1 MSALLPLF
9 LTFLLLLAPAPP
21 SQATPATAV
30 DAARSPSRKAPAPPE
45 PAPTGGRMWPVGA
58 EPRILRGWEPPASD
72 YGPGHRGVDLAAPP
86 GVPVRAAGAGRVS
99 FAGEVAG
106 RGVVSIELSGT
117 GEPPLR
123 TTYVPVRAR
132 VSRGDRVAVGA
143 VVGTLQPGAHCPSSC
158 LHWGLLRG
166 DRYLD
171 PLTLLP
177 PHLLRRG
184 PSRLL
189 PVIGVPYEPGDGTG
203 DGTAEMTTS
212 TATSTSAEAP
222 GALAGQTH
230 APDVRPAP
238 ARPPGR
244 PALAAAAA
252 DLWHAAALAASV
264 GWTRYAMSRA
274 ARPASRGRYGRSGP
288 AGHRDSAARLPL
300 SGVSPGRRAAPWRPW
315 PP

>member
-21 SQATPATAV
+21 SQATPATAG

-58 EPRILRGWEPPASD
+58 EPRVLRGWEPPASD

-86 GVPVRAAGAGRVS
+86 GAPVRAAGAGRVS

-123 TTYVPVRAR
+123 TTYVPVRAQ

-143 VVGTLQPGAHCPSSC
+143 VVGRLQPGAHCPSSC

-189 PVIGVPYEPGDGTG
+189 PVIGVPYEPGNAATETHPD
-203 DGTAEMTTS
+203 
-212 TATSTSAEAP
+212 TATATATSAEAA
-222 GALAGQTH
+222 GAAH
-230 APDVRPAP
+230 APGVRPAP

-244 PALAAAAA
+244 PALASAVG
-252 DLWHAAALAASV
+252 DLWHAAALAAAAS
-264 GWTRYAMSRA
+264 WTRYALSRA
-274 ARPASRGRYGRSGP
+274 ARPASHGRYGRYGRYGRSEP
-288 AGHRDSAARLPL
+288 AGHRGGAARFPFP
-300 SGVSPGRRAAPWRPW
+300 GVSPGRRAAPWRPW